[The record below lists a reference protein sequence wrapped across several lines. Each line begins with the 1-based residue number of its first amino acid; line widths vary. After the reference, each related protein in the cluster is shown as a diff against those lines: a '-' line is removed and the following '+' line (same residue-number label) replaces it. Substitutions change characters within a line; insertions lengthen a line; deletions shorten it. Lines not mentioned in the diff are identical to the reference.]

1 MKKLLS
7 ISIFLILILGGWNQS
22 HSFSGFHWDSYSTE
36 ISYPKHFNNEF
47 FISGPDELCI
57 YFGNV
62 IGEFFGGGRSTDV
75 YLWRLKGS
83 DGNIIVERE
92 GGFQTFSHTFSEE
105 GDFELQLTV
114 RRGIHEVFSGSK
126 SIKINFGADL
136 ILKGSYLLCEDG
148 TATLTLIN
156 PESDNTNS
164 YQIEWFD
171 SNGNMIGTGNSIVVK
186 NPDLYK
192 VNLNKFSGE
201 IGAATCPMSLT
212 TFVYQPK
219 DYSLSISDSEVCF
232 SGTDITVT
240 ASKGAFGQWFFRK
253 EESDDKTL
261 LGEGNTLVFR
271 RGILDGPGNYD
282 IIFEVDNRDN
292 EYCKLTDLIPLNL
305 IVQPRFQFYFE
316 SGSESCESEDGVLV
330 ILPAV
335 DLDYVQLRKDNV
347 NLTRFFDLKQGV
359 ELRIPGMK
367 AGVYR
372 ASGAVGSCTT
382 GRTAVVPLSNPS
394 TDLLYSIE
402 EIIDE
407 TCNDRG
413 KIDGSF
419 KVKMLEEAFGRN
431 FIIYNTGGVSLLSGV
446 IENNEFEF
454 SGPSGNF
461 YFEIFNQEGCVNPS
475 PERINIQSKGQV
487 SFSTPNR
494 ITVCET
500 FDFIPDTNE
509 NLIFTLTYPDNT
521 TDIKTSGEAFVLDQE
536 GKYTLIGVDADLERA
551 FCPRESSF
559 DVHLT
564 SPVEYE
570 PELVSRD
577 CFGNQEYRANLFGA
591 DPGRV
596 DIKWYNENNQVVGTE
611 LVLFP
616 TTFGEFK
623 LDVQPRNSEFC
634 PKPSKSFIVNEPILK
649 MDILLEAN
657 PLCGDSYSVIRINN
671 ESENIGTVKW
681 IFFDSEGNASEL
693 VDRENQLQIEVDE
706 AGVYEAVVYNDLDC
720 EIGRSLVSVKE
731 TSELALFE
739 IPERIVVCDFF
750 ELDPDTSLELT
761 YFVVMPDGS
770 ELVYGKGESLL
781 VDQDGVYTVT
791 SSSQN
796 PDVLLCPVTK
806 TLLVEKSSFID
817 FELELFEQ
825 DCEGKLVFKANLFG
839 IDISEVDVFWYNELG
854 TLVGEAE
861 FLTPQSYGEFSLEVR
876 PKDSQVCPQPNN
888 KMFEVIKPVIEL
900 DGGLTVSP
908 FCPDDENVTITLDAD
923 LNQVNRINWYF
934 TDFNGQKRSLDT
946 FVDFDEII
954 VTEQGT
960 YEVEVFNE
968 INCLLGRDMVIVM
981 KSMDQIRPE
990 VESVY
995 EICPS
1000 LGVNTNI
1007 DPGNF
1012 ESYQWFL
1019 EGDLVS
1025 EAQVFE
1031 PIAIGNYSLTVT
1043 SVEGCQYTIDFL
1055 VTEVCE
1061 LMVKSTTGMK
1071 VNDVEKPFMVYTNSL
1086 VNRLDI
1092 WIYNNWGQLIYS
1104 CSKDNL
1110 AEGESYCIW
1119 YGDFNGGYIQPGNY
1133 SVKISVKNY
1142 SDNAPKNIYRSL
1154 MVIE

>member
-1 MKKLLS
+1 MKKLVS
-7 ISIFLILILGGWNQS
+7 ISIFLILILGGWNHT
-22 HSFSGFHWDSYSTE
+22 HSLSRFHWDSFSPETSFANHLNE
-36 ISYPKHFNNEF
+36 EF

-75 YLWRLKGS
+75 FLWRLIGT
-83 DGNIIVERE
+83 DGNVIVERE
-92 GGFQTFSHTFSEE
+92 GGFQTFSHTFSDE
-105 GDFELQLTV
+105 GAFELQLTV
-114 RRGIHEVFSGSK
+114 KRGIHEVFSSSK
-126 SIKINFGADL
+126 LIKIIPGADL
-136 ILKGSYLLCEDG
+136 ILEGSYLLCENG

-156 PESDNTNS
+156 PESANTNS

-171 SNGNMIGTGNSIVVK
+171 SNGNMIGTGNTIAVN
-186 NPDLYK
+186 NPDHYR
-192 VNLNKFSGE
+192 VNLVKISGE
-201 IGAATCPMSLT
+201 IGIATCPVSLS

-219 DYSLSISDSEVCF
+219 DYSLSISDSQVCF
-232 SGTDITVT
+232 SGTDITVS
-240 ASKGAFGQWFFRK
+240 ASNGAFGQWFFQK
-253 EESDDKTL
+253 EGSIDKTL
-261 LGEGNTLVFR
+261 FGEGNTLVFR

-316 SGSESCESEDGVLV
+316 SGSESCESDDGVLV

-372 ASGAVGSCTT
+372 ASGAIGSCTT

-394 TDLLYSIE
+394 ADLLYSIE
-402 EIIDE
+402 EIIGE

-419 KVKMLEEAFGRN
+419 KVKMLEEGFGRN

-500 FDFIPDTNE
+500 FDFIPNTNE

-521 TDIKTSGEAFVLDQE
+521 TDVKTSGEAFVLDQE
-536 GKYTLIGVDADLERA
+536 GNYTIMGVDADQDRA
-551 FCPRESSF
+551 FCPMESSF
-559 DVHLT
+559 DVYLT

-577 CFGNQEYRANLFGA
+577 CFGNQEYKANLFGA

-596 DIKWYNENNQVVGTE
+596 DIKWYNENNQVVGTD

-616 TTFGEFK
+616 TSFGEFK

-634 PKPSKSFIVNEPILK
+634 PNPAKPFIVNEPILK
-649 MDILLEAN
+649 IDVLLEAE
-657 PLCGDSYSVIRINN
+657 PLCGEDFSVVRIVN
-671 ESENIGTVKW
+671 EAENIGSVKW
-681 IFFDSEGNASEL
+681 LFFDTDGNALEL
-693 VDRENQLQIEVDE
+693 IAFENHLQIEVDNP
-706 AGVYEAVVYNDLDC
+706 GVYEAVVYNDLDC
-720 EIGRSLVSVKE
+720 EIGRSLVSVTR

-739 IPERIVVCDFF
+739 IPEQIIVCDFF
-750 ELDPDTSLELT
+750 ELDPETSLDLK
-761 YFVVMPDGS
+761 YIAFLPDGS
-770 ELVYGKGESLL
+770 QLDFRKGEPLL
-781 VDQDGVYTVT
+781 LDQGGVYTIT

-796 PDVLLCPVTK
+796 SDVLLCPITK
-806 TLLVEKSSFID
+806 TMLVEKSRPVD
-817 FELELFEQ
+817 FEPELYEQ
-825 DCEGKLVFKANLFG
+825 NCDGRLVYKANLQG

-854 TLVGEAE
+854 DLIGQDE
-861 FLTPQSYGEFSLEVR
+861 FLVPETFGDYSLEVR
-876 PKDSQVCPQPNN
+876 PKGSQVCPQPNI
-888 KMFEVIKPVIEL
+888 KIFEVVQPVVEL
-900 DGGLTVSP
+900 DGGLTITP
-908 FCPDDENVTITLDAD
+908 FCPGDENVTITLDAD

-934 TDFNGQKRSLDT
+934 TDINGQKITLDT
-946 FVDFDEII
+946 FVDFDEIT
-954 VTEQGT
+954 VTDQGT

-968 INCLLGRDMVIVM
+968 INCLLGRDMIIVM
-981 KSMDQIRPE
+981 KSMDEIRPE

-1000 LGVNTNI
+1000 LGGDLKI
-1007 DPGNF
+1007 DPGTF
-1012 ESYQWFL
+1012 MAYQWFL

-1025 EAQVFE
+1025 EDRVLE
-1031 PIAIGNYSLTVT
+1031 PIAVGNYSLTVT
-1043 SVEGCQYTIDFL
+1043 SLEGCQYSTDFL
-1055 VTEVCE
+1055 VNEVCE

-1110 AEGESYCIW
+1110 SEGESYCIW
-1119 YGDFNGGYIQPGNY
+1119 YGDFNGGYILPGTY
-1133 SVKISVKNY
+1133 SVKISVKNN
-1142 SDNAPKNIYRSL
+1142 SDNTPKNIYRSL